1 MDTLNIRLI
10 VIGVLACAVVLLSVI
25 VLLQRKK
32 RGGARRS
39 KYIEALYSLIDGRK
53 DDAYSFLASAVRN
66 GEDDIDAY
74 IQLGNLMR
82 ERGQAEKAL
91 QLHRG
96 LTVRPGLTLDDEKT
110 VQLSI
115 AEDLAALGRTE
126 RAVAALEMVHKKRK
140 DADVLAA
147 LHRLYHAQGDFENS
161 YGALRE
167 LSRVDNTVNS
177 HMRSSYLT
185 SVACTLLESGN
196 NDEAGKYLDKARK
209 EDSSCPG
216 ALYLSAGLAMER
228 NDLNK
233 AVKTW
238 EDLLSI
244 DMGYFSEV
252 AALLEKALFESGR
265 FDELEG
271 ILMRLLDKYPLDS
284 LLLSS
289 LAGFYAKKGEISRG
303 IDLLEGERGRM
314 SGDNILAIALASL
327 YIKSGRTDEGLSVLE
342 ENDRF
347 PSTAGTWKCGSC
359 GESYRTSLGFCKSCC
374 SFDSIKKDENTH

>member
-1 MDTLNIRLI
+1 MDTMNIRLI
-10 VIGVLACAVVLLSVI
+10 VIGVLCCAVAFLSLI

-39 KYIEALYSLIDGRK
+39 KYVEALYALIDGRK
-53 DDAYSFLASAVRN
+53 DDAYSFLTSAVRN

-82 ERGQAEKAL
+82 ERGQTEKAL

-96 LTVRPGLTLDDEKT
+96 LTVRPGLTFADEKS

-126 RAVAALEMVHKKRK
+126 RAVAALETVRKKRK

-147 LHRLYHAQGDFENS
+147 LHRLYHTQGDYENA

-167 LSRVDNTVNS
+167 LSRVDNTVTS
-177 HMRSSYLT
+177 HMLASYLT
-185 SVACTLLESGN
+185 SVACALLESGDN
-196 NDEAGKYLDKARK
+196 EEAGKYLDKARK

-216 ALYLSAGLAMER
+216 ALYLSAGLANEKG
-228 NDLNK
+228 NLNK

-238 EDLLSI
+238 EDLLSL
-244 DMGYFSEV
+244 DMDYFPEV
-252 AALLEKALFESGR
+252 VALVEKALFESGR
-265 FDELEG
+265 FEELEG
-271 ILMRLLDKYPLDS
+271 ILVRLLVKYPLNT

-314 SGDNILAIALASL
+314 TGDNILAISLATL
-327 YIKSGRTDEGLSVLE
+327 YIKNGRIDEGLSVLE
-342 ENDRF
+342 ESNRL

-359 GESYRTSLGFCKSCC
+359 GEAYGTSLGFCKACC
-374 SFDSIKKDENTH
+374 SFDSINKNENTH